1 MAHLK
6 HFLGVS
12 IPTIPDRNKIDVL
25 IGQSDKEL
33 LVVLD
38 EREGSNP
45 EEPNFVLT
53 RLGPIASGGRALEN
67 QFMARRALVADKQAT
82 CECERIR
89 VEVSFQI

>member
-6 HFLGVS
+6 YFLGVN
-12 IPTIPDRNKIDVL
+12 IPTIPDRDKIDIL

-38 EREGSNP
+38 ERDGSNP

-53 RLGPIASGGRALEN
+53 RLGPIACGGRVGEN
-67 QFMARRALVADKQAT
+67 QFMTCRALVSDKQAT
-82 CECERIR
+82 CE
-89 VEVSFQI
+89 